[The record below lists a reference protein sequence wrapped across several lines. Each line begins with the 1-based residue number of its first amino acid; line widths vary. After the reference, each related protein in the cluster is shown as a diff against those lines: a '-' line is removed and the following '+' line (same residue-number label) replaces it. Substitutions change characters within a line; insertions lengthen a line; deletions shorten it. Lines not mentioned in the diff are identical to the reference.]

1 MDSDNDVSSY
11 SKAFNEFKEYV
22 KRINSEISDIIQHKG
37 YLILLKQ
44 YYEFKEGLKNIQNQ
58 SAYKCHSQRNSK
70 IKPIDTSDLM
80 EQINNNYKY
89 IIISNKLHQKIC
101 SSNYQ
106 NTHQIKYLITPSII
120 TLITENGKILQF
132 KNNKDNKIDK
142 LSFIKIDNNSNYP
155 IKENSEKIYN
165 DIINYF
171 KIEKDINEKL
181 NNKNI
186 KEEKYMGFLVDKSW
200 IDNWKEYSSYDKI
213 KKELSINKNKSK
225 DNIIDIIK
233 KEQENSNI
241 NYYDIANIE
250 NYIIE
255 DMNALYSEENSD
267 KSYALINQDFL
278 YNFAPNI
285 DKRFLPTEFYLS
297 YQNIEIRPH
306 NKDPMS
312 FHTKNNIISK
322 NNYTSID
329 SITTQLR

>member
-1 MDSDNDVSSY
+1 MGSDNDVSSY

-22 KRINSEISDIIQHKG
+22 KRINSEISDKIQHKG
-37 YLILLKQ
+37 YLIRLNQ
-44 YYEFKEGLKNIQNQ
+44 YFEFKEDLKNIQNQ

-80 EQINNNYKY
+80 EQINNNYQY

-106 NTHQIKYLITPSII
+106 NTHQIKYLITPTII

-171 KIEKDINEKL
+171 QIQKDINEKL
-181 NNKNI
+181 NNENI

-225 DNIIDIIK
+225 DNMIERIK
-233 KEQENSNI
+233 KNKKIQI
-241 NYYDIANIE
+241 L
-250 NYIIE
+250 II
-255 DMNALYSEENSD
+255 MIS
-267 KSYALINQDFL
+267 LIL
-278 YNFAPNI
+278 
-285 DKRFLPTEFYLS
+285 K
-297 YQNIEIRPH
+297 
-306 NKDPMS
+306 
-312 FHTKNNIISK
+312 IILLK
-322 NNYTSID
+322 I
-329 SITTQLR
+329 